1 MKHYKFLFQFKLSHY
16 AVVCSKRLE
25 RIAKSGAKRGVRK
38 PTLDEIDQSRVR
50 ILNIFLKSTLK
61 ND

>member
-1 MKHYKFLFQFKLSHY
+1 MTYFLLLCKIFHFLFQFKLSHY

-50 ILNIFLKSTLK
+50 
-61 ND
+61 